1 MVLNNK
7 EKQSIS
13 TSYQQCF
20 RSFHQELVQA
30 RFAKI
35 VLSRTEDVALT
46 RAVDAEQLF
55 WRACQ
60 RYPRSFIALVCT
72 RKAGTWLMATPEV
85 LVQNDTQRFQ
95 EYLMKLQSMIDSLQ
109 RNATVLESITNA
121 NDRIER
127 SASIK
132 RECVAILQESEKLEA
147 TAKLI
152 SLREG

>member
-1 MVLNNK
+1 
-7 EKQSIS
+7 
-13 TSYQQCF
+13 
-20 RSFHQELVQA
+20 
-30 RFAKI
+30 
-35 VLSRTEDVALT
+35 
-46 RAVDAEQLF
+46 
-55 WRACQ
+55 
-60 RYPRSFIALVCT
+60 
-72 RKAGTWLMATPEV
+72 MATPEV

-147 TAKLI
+147 TAKINQFKRGVTICMTTFQLTDEQQEI
-152 SLREG
+152 YDKIIRRQNHTSVLMGAAGTGKTTLASKIIEHYTNELSKDSGKFMACSSAYCNGTVKHS